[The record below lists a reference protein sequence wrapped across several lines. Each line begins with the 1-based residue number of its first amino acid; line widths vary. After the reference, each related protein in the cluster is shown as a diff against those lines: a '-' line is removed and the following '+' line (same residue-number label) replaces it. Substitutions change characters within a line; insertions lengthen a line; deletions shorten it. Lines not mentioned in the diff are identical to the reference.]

1 MIAAHATLT
10 ASTDNATGHTPDIAR
25 LRVAAAAMAGG
36 AIDWVMRTSCGLR
49 GHSMMMHFEST
60 RLSLHCAN
68 CGQTTPGWAIQA
80 ARRNMRAA

>member
-25 LRVAAAAMAGG
+25 LRVAVAAMAGG
-36 AIDWVMRTSCGLR
+36 AIDWVTRTSCGLR

-80 ARRNMRAA
+80 ARRNVRAA